1 MEQSK
6 AIVIF
11 QRTKKNFSVDLEIPL
26 RITCRDLIE
35 GLNEAYR
42 LGIDMTDERECYMA
56 AENPIV
62 LLRGEDTLA
71 ECGIRNGSTILFT
84 R

>member
-1 MEQSK
+1 MDRSK

-11 QRTKKNFSVDLEIPL
+11 LRTKQNISVDLEIPL
-26 RITCRDLIE
+26 HITCRELIE
-35 GLNEAYR
+35 GLIEAYG
-42 LGIDMTDERECYMA
+42 LGIDLTNERECFLT

-62 LLRGEDTLA
+62 LLRGEETLA